1 MKGHVYKRAPGKF
14 WIVLELGKDENH
26 KRRQRFVTFYGNKK
40 EADAELLRHLTMMES
55 GFYVEPSTMTVG
67 DYLESWL
74 ADHARHTVTSR
85 TFERYRTIV
94 RLHLIPALG
103 HLTLDKLHP
112 MKIQEL
118 WARQLETH
126 LSPTTVRKH
135 HNVLH
140 ASLARAV
147 AMRLLIVNPADA
159 VTPPKPRHCEMK
171 VLGDDG
177 VARLLAAVEGT
188 PIHIAVLVA
197 LATGMRRGE
206 VLGLRW
212 SDVDFAAGSLAVRQ
226 TLQEAQGKRIFK
238 EPKTPKSR
246 RVIALPAVA
255 LDALRQHR
263 AKQAE
268 IRLRMGQLYQDHDLV
283 CTQSDGS
290 PWWSSGFDRAFR
302 KAKKRA
308 GIDVR
313 FHDLRHTHATQL
325 LRAGVH
331 PKVVSERLGHAS
343 IGITLDTYSHVLPS
357 MQEEAADKINEGLRK
372 ALLAG

>member
-14 WIVLELGKDENH
+14 WIVLELGKDQRG
-26 KRRQRFVTFYGNKK
+26 RRKQRFVTFYGNKK
-40 EADAELLRHLTMMES
+40 AADAELLRHLQMMES

-67 DYLESWL
+67 EYLESWL
-74 ADHARHTVTSR
+74 ADHVRHTVTPRS
-85 TFERYRTIV
+85 FERYRTIV
-94 RLHLIPALG
+94 RLHLVPALG

-140 ASLARAV
+140 AALAHAV
-147 AMRLLIVNPADA
+147 RMRLLIVNPADA
-159 VTPPKPRHCEMK
+159 VTPPKPRHCEMM
-171 VLGDDG
+171 VLEDDG

-188 PIHIAVLVA
+188 AIHIPVLLA

-212 SDVDFAAGSLAVRQ
+212 LDIDFAAGTLAVRQ
-226 TLQEAQGKRIFK
+226 TIQEAGGERRAQP
-238 EPKTPKSR
+238 PKTPKSR
-246 RVIALPAVA
+246 RVIALPTVA
-255 LDALRQHR
+255 LDALRHHK
-263 AKQAE
+263 AEQAE
-268 IRLRMGQLYQDHDLV
+268 TRLRLGQLYQDHDLV
-283 CTQSDGS
+283 CTQADGS
-290 PWWSSGFDRAFR
+290 PWWSSGFDHRFR
-302 KAKKRA
+302 EIKKKA
-308 GIDVR
+308 GVDVR

-331 PKVVSERLGHAS
+331 VKVVSERLGHAS
-343 IGITLDTYSHVLPS
+343 IGITLDIYSHVLPS
-357 MQEEAADKINEGLRK
+357 MQEEAAEKIDAGLR
-372 ALLAG
+372 AALAG